1 MLNELKRYSDR
12 IRAEGRLPIQARV
25 GVNVGEVLVRSI
37 PTGEGRTE
45 YAPIGHSTGIA
56 ARMQALA
63 PLGSIAAMRATGG
76 DLCDQI
82 RYEVNYDTF
91 IAVRCHC
98 RDWRYVSGGEPTVA
112 VAFPSFAVR
121 TVKGLA
127 RVFNTCADSGTRV
140 FRAFCAECG
149 APLFSGSEGVPK

>member
-1 MLNELKRYSDR
+1 MK
-12 IRAEGRLPIQARV
+12 
-25 GVNVGEVLVRSI
+25 
-37 PTGEGRTE
+37 
-45 YAPIGHSTGIA
+45 
-56 ARMQALA
+56 
-63 PLGSIAAMRATGG
+63 ATGG
-76 DLCDQI
+76 CLCGQI

-91 IAVRCHC
+91 IAGRCHC
-98 RDWRYVSGGEPTVA
+98 RDCQYVSGGEPTAA
-112 VAFPSFAVR
+112 VAFPSNAVR